1 MKRRLSTRALA
12 QVSILAALVNACFFL
27 VAGPQRAWADPAPIR
42 IVAFGDSLTAGYGLK
57 PSEAFPAQ
65 LQRALKEKGYQ
76 VEVINAGVSG
86 DTTAAGLQ
94 RFDWAFPDDADAA
107 IVALG
112 ANDALR
118 GIDPEE
124 TRRNLDEIMSRLN
137 ARDIPVLI
145 AGMKSPRN
153 WGDDYVRK
161 FDAIYAALAE
171 KHGALLYPFFI
182 EKVVL
187 RPELN
192 LDDGMHPNA
201 QGVAAMVED
210 ILPEVEELI
219 SRVEAKRRALGA
231 N

>member
-1 MKRRLSTRALA
+1 
-12 QVSILAALVNACFFL
+12 
-27 VAGPQRAWADPAPIR
+27 
-42 IVAFGDSLTAGYGLK
+42 
-57 PSEAFPAQ
+57 
-65 LQRALKEKGYQ
+65 
-76 VEVINAGVSG
+76 
-86 DTTAAGLQ
+86 
-94 RFDWAFPDDADAA
+94 
-107 IVALG
+107 
-112 ANDALR
+112 
-118 GIDPEE
+118 
-124 TRRNLDEIMSRLN
+124 
-137 ARDIPVLI
+137 
-145 AGMKSPRN
+145 
-153 WGDDYVRK
+153 
-161 FDAIYAALAE
+161 IYAALAE